1 MKQLFKF
8 TSIILILS
16 LLLAAAGCS
25 SSKKG
30 QCGCPQKTGFIG
42 Y

>member
-1 MKQLFKF
+1 MKNPLKF
-8 TSIILILS
+8 IS
-16 LLLAAAGCS
+16 LLLMAFALLAAGCS

-30 QCGCPQKTGFIG
+30 QCGCPNKQGMVG